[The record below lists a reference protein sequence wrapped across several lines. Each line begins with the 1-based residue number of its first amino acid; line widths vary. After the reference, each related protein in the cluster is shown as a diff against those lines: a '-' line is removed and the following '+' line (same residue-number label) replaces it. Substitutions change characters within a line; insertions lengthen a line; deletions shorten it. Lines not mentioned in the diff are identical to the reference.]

1 MIINNLTL
9 LVKDRL
15 IKRDLYFEDKVLYI
29 KKGLAAGI
37 NGSGLLLIPGLR
49 NAHAHLA
56 SRLMK
61 GTALGM
67 NKYDYFD
74 SIGFKM
80 HKKRTKKDAYKSSL
94 LACLEYL
101 KNGVTHVD
109 AMDMDPEPVIKAFE
123 KTRMSYTECIAVKD
137 AHKEAK
143 SINKQLSK
151 TLKLKR
157 AHGDGIIL
165 GLANEYECT
174 PQLMRDGLAFAR
186 EHELPIHMH
195 ACETLDEVKHMKEL
209 TGKRTIEYLHDIGML
224 DHDVRLAHCTYA
236 DSKDVLRLSQHDV
249 PVLHCPTSNHSLS
262 GNQAPIKDM
271 LRNNVKVRIGT
282 DIFAWNP
289 SASVLK
295 EAWESHKKTG
305 ITIEQAYSLTHQQLE
320 PGMNATFSLI
330 NLQELKPFKTVSELL
345 AKMMNYNAVKSV
357 YIKGREVIR
366 DGENTLG
373 IKEDKLRRDVEKIRS
388 KILS

>member
-9 LVKDRL
+9 LVKGRL
-15 IKRDLYFEDKVLYI
+15 VKRDLYFEDKILYI
-29 KKGLAAGI
+29 KKGLTSGF
-37 NGSGLLLIPGLR
+37 NGSGLLLVPGLR

-80 HKKRTKKDAYKSSL
+80 HKKRTKSDAYKSSM

-109 AMDMDPEPVIKAFE
+109 AMDMDPEPVIKAFK
-123 KTRMSYTECIAVKD
+123 KTGMSYTECIAVKD
-137 AHKEAK
+137 AHKEAGNPK
-143 SINKQLSK
+143 KQLNK
-151 TLKLKR
+151 TLKLKKEYGKR
-157 AHGDGIIL
+157 IIL

-195 ACETLDEVKHMKEL
+195 ACETMEEVRHMKEL

-236 DSKDVLRLSQHDV
+236 DSKDVLRLSRHDV
-249 PVLHCPTSNHSLS
+249 PVLHCPTSNHSIT

-271 LRNNVKVRIGT
+271 LRNNVQVRIGT

-305 ITIEQAYSLTHQQLE
+305 ITIEQAYCLTHQQLA
-320 PGMNATFSLI
+320 PGMDASFSLI
-330 NLQELKPFKTVSELL
+330 DLKELKPFKTVSELL
-345 AKMMNYNAVKSV
+345 AKLMNVNAIKSV
-357 YIKGREVIR
+357 YVKGKEVIR
-366 DGENTLG
+366 GGENTLG
-373 IKEDKLRRDVEKIRS
+373 VKEDKLRRSVEKIRD